1 MSTSVA
7 TPEAT
12 FDAAGPLHALKKAL
26 SIGSTPAQVIYREA
40 SLSLLRYERPD
51 GVEAVSAAPILL
63 LPSLINRHYILD
75 LLPGK
80 SLVEYF
86 LSQGHSVYLIRWE
99 KPGDEERWL
108 TADRLIGGRVHRAIS
123 EVLKD
128 SGEDQIQL
136 IGQCL
141 GGTLATAYAVRYPER
156 VRKLV
161 LITTPI
167 DFKQKGLISA
177 WANTPGLNLD
187 AMLDAYGNMP
197 WLLMQT
203 AFHLLK
209 PSATVAKYFR
219 AARKLGDRKFLRN
232 FAALEIWS
240 NDNVS
245 FPGSVYRT
253 LIQTFYRENGL
264 LTGTLWVNGKSIRI
278 QNLDV
283 PVLNLT
289 SDGDHIVPP
298 ETTLQASHL
307 SGDVEL
313 ASIRSDGGHIGCL
326 LSKKSQ
332 QELWPRIAKWLN

>member
-1 MSTSVA
+1 
-7 TPEAT
+7 
-12 FDAAGPLHALKKAL
+12 
-26 SIGSTPAQVIYREA
+26 
-40 SLSLLRYERPD
+40 
-51 GVEAVSAAPILL
+51 LL

-86 LSQGHSVYLIRWE
+86 LSQGHPVYLIRWE
-99 KPGDEERWL
+99 KPRDEERWL
-108 TADRLIGGRVHRAIS
+108 TADRLIGGRIHRAVS

-128 SGEDQIQL
+128 SGEDQIHL

-141 GGTLATAYAVRYPER
+141 GGTLATAYSIRYPER
-156 VRKLV
+156 IRKLV

-167 DFKQKGLISA
+167 DFKQTGLIST
-177 WANTPGLNLD
+177 WANARGLDLD
-187 AMLDAYGNMP
+187 ALLDAYGNMP
-197 WLLMQT
+197 WPLMQT
-203 AFHLLK
+203 AFQLLK
-209 PSATVAKYFR
+209 PTATVAKYFR
-219 AARKLGDRKFLRN
+219 AVRKMGDRKFLRN

-264 LTGTLWVNGKSIRI
+264 LTGALSVNGKPVCVQDLTI
-278 QNLDV
+278 

-307 SGDVEL
+307 SADAKL